1 MGISLSTSWNAFR
14 YNNGKELIREIKD
27 LGFNAVELSFNL
39 TEEMVRDIA
48 ELAEEKQIKVNS
60 LHNYCPIPRGLS
72 RQEALPDCFSLASLD
87 PEQRQK
93 ALKYT
98 KISIDTAFR
107 LKAEAVVLHCGRVE
121 IADRTREL
129 FVFYDTNGGLSS
141 VPALRLKDKMRQER
155 EKRISG
161 HLDAVLKSL
170 EELVDY
176 STGLKVKLGIEN
188 RFYFREI
195 PSFEETGEIL
205 ERFQGANV
213 FYWHDTGHA
222 QLWENLGFLRH
233 QDYLERYQQSLL
245 GFHLHDIKGTRD
257 HLAPGGGDYDFSVL
271 KPYLKK
277 DTIKTLEAHH
287 PASPR
292 EIIQAREFLDDLY
305 GSD

>member
-1 MGISLSTSWNAFR
+1 MDIALSTAWNAFR
-14 YNNGKELIREIKD
+14 YDNGKEIIREIKN
-27 LGFNAVELSFNL
+27 LGFNTVELSFNL
-39 TEEMVRDIA
+39 TEGIVRDIA
-48 ELAEEKQIKVNS
+48 ELAEEKQIKVRS
-60 LHNYCPIPRGLS
+60 LHNYCPVPEGLS

-93 ALKYT
+93 AIKYT

-121 IADRTREL
+121 IPDRTREL
-129 FVFYDTNGGLSS
+129 FVFYDNKSGLSS
-141 VPALRLKDKMRQER
+141 APALRLKDEMRRER
-155 EKRISG
+155 EERISG
-161 HLDAVLKSL
+161 HLDAALKSL

-176 STGLKVKLGIEN
+176 STRLKVKLGIEN

-195 PSFEETGEIL
+195 PSFEETAKIL

-245 GFHLHDIKGTRD
+245 GLHLHDIKGTQD
-257 HLAPGGGDYDFSVL
+257 HLAPGTGDYDFSVL
-271 KPYLKK
+271 KPYFKK

-292 EIIQAREFLDDLY
+292 EIVRAREFLEGLY
-305 GSD
+305 GSN